1 MGWKIYFWIGT
12 LLLGASTGL
21 LIADTLGILT
31 LEDGDSLFE
40 ESWTWL
46 DSLSIL
52 ITWVGIVGFFGF
64 VYKKTIGE
72 QNFWKRWFVFTLIF
86 DISYEVYTNYTEGFV
101 AEEVWIYI
109 LACAFGI
116 PFYIALY
123 LYGYKSDSLWNPQ
136 PTPP

>member
-64 VYKKTIGE
+64 VYKK
-72 QNFWKRWFVFTLIF
+72 Q
-86 DISYEVYTNYTEGFV
+86 
-101 AEEVWIYI
+101 
-109 LACAFGI
+109 
-116 PFYIALY
+116 
-123 LYGYKSDSLWNPQ
+123 
-136 PTPP
+136 